1 MLSVPPGVDSG
12 AKLRL
17 SGQGERG
24 PGGGPAGDLIVN
36 FRVKPDSFF
45 RRDGLDLYCTVPIN
59 VAQAT
64 LGSRIRV
71 RTVDGKKVALKV
83 PPGTQSGTRFR
94 IPGQGVE
101 KAGRRGDQY
110 VQVKI
115 TVPGELT
122 EQERTLMRDFARA
135 ANLKY

>member
-1 MLSVPPGVDSG
+1 MTSATSSFVSSREPR
-12 AKLRL
+12 RL
-17 SGQGERG
+17 AW
-24 PGGGPAGDLIVN
+24 GGSCP
-36 FRVKPDSFF
+36 S
-45 RRDGLDLYCTVPIN
+45 VPIN

-64 LGSRIRV
+64 LGSKIRV

-122 EQERTLMRDFARA
+122 DEEQTLMREFARA